1 MQKWRERY
9 LKHLLFEW
17 HHCRQRGRVC
27 LTKKK
32 KKQDLEA
39 FSCSIYP
46 SAEVPS
52 VCKMVKLTICC
63 SGWRM
68 CMQNVLFQSGISSPL
83 TYLWIL
89 TSFTWWMVPLP
100 FTSILQNMV
109 SGQKLD
115 GGKVWNEAKPKKL
128 SVNFS
133 HFAQIYD
140 SNYMLTENCLQCKK
154 WNPYNFYISKLLSL
168 CQQGE
173 KKDPPWPFYSKT
185 QQLLSLWIHP

>member
-1 MQKWRERY
+1 
-9 LKHLLFEW
+9 
-17 HHCRQRGRVC
+17 
-27 LTKKK
+27 
-32 KKQDLEA
+32 
-39 FSCSIYP
+39 
-46 SAEVPS
+46 
-52 VCKMVKLTICC
+52 MVKLTICC

-68 CMQNVLFQSGISSPL
+68 CMQNVLFQLWISSPL

-100 FTSILQNMV
+100 FTSILQNTV

-115 GGKVWNEAKPKKL
+115 GGKVWNEAKPQKL
-128 SVNFS
+128 SVTFS

-168 CQQGE
+168 RQQGE
-173 KKDPPWPFYSKT
+173 KRSTMAFLQQNPTAVNPLDSPIWWHPHPPVPPF
-185 QQLLSLWIHP
+185 LLTK